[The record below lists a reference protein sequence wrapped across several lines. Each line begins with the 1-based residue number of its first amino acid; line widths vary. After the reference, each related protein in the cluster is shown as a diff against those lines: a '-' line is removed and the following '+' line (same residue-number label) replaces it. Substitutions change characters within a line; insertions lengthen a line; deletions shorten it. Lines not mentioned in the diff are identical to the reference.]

1 MDFIAMIFEN
11 LKPVYIRKEIK
22 WCNAPV
28 IILTTVG
35 YVAFD
40 SQIRVVNLIIKLLQA

>member
-1 MDFIAMIFEN
+1 MNFIAMIFEN
-11 LKPVYIRKEIK
+11 LKPVYIRKEIN

-28 IILTTVG
+28 IILG

-40 SQIRVVNLIIKLLQA
+40 SQIRGVNVIRKLLQA

>member
-1 MDFIAMIFEN
+1 MNFIAMIFKK
-11 LKPVYIRKEIK
+11 LKLVYIRREMY
-22 WCNAPV
+22 WCDAPV

-40 SQIRVVNLIIKLLQA
+40 SQIRGVNLILKRLHA

>member
-1 MDFIAMIFEN
+1 MNFVAMIFKN
-11 LKPVYIRKEIK
+11 LKLVYIRREMY
-22 WCNAPV
+22 WYNAPV

-40 SQIRVVNLIIKLLQA
+40 SQIRGVNLILKRWHA